1 MSYTLTANW
10 LPADKYAL
18 KAPYPMTPEGLI
30 VHNTAGSASAM
41 EEAQAMCTNDSAVSF
56 HVVIDEENAV
66 ECIPFSRNAFH
77 AGDGSA
83 GYANRH
89 LIGLEIARSMDAE
102 SDRFDRAEENAA
114 EYIAHVCLQYGW
126 TSTAGPAPSCTSTTG
141 TPPPNAR
148 IAPKRIGQIFSPRST
163 PTSPSSAPRQ
173 APIPPPRQRLRKLP
187 SASIT
192 KIQKSAAKTKTAPS
206 TSPPAICSKPWATA
220 SAGKTGKL
228 SRSAND

>member
-1 MSYTLTANW
+1 MSYQLKSNW

-102 SDRFDRAEENAA
+102 SDRFNRAEANAA

-126 TSTAGPAPSCTSTTG
+126 TSAQLHQHNWYSATECPHRTKAHWSDFLAKVDENIATIKAAGEDHPAPSVPQVTLIALGKALDVPAENRNG
-141 TPPPNAR
+141 TVYAPVRALCEALGFDVEWKDGEVM
-148 IAPKRIGQIFSPRST
+148 IA
-163 PTSPSSAPRQ
+163 
-173 APIPPPRQRLRKLP
+173 
-187 SASIT
+187 
-192 KIQKSAAKTKTAPS
+192 
-206 TSPPAICSKPWATA
+206 
-220 SAGKTGKL
+220 
-228 SRSAND
+228 

>member
-1 MSYTLTANW
+1 MSYTLTSNW

-89 LIGLEIARSMDAE
+89 LIGIEIARSMDAE

-126 TSTAGPAPSCTSTTG
+126 TSKQLHQHNWYSATECPHRTKAHWSDFLAKVDA
-141 TPPPNAR
+141 N
-148 IAPKRIGQIFSPRST
+148 IAE
-163 PTSPSSAPRQ
+163 
-173 APIPPPRQRLRKLP
+173 LR
-187 SASIT
+187 A
-192 KIQKSAAKTKTAPS
+192 Q
-206 TSPPAICSKPWATA
+206 A
-220 SAGKTGKL
+220 SANPAAPATPAKIALCIDNKNTEVRGENKNGTVYVSARDLLEALGY
-228 SRSAND
+228 SVSWEDGQVVAERRSA